1 MKAAF
6 IRCLPIALA
15 MSIVPRFALHA
26 QKTTNWAEYLGGPS
40 SAHYSPLKQVNTRN
54 VDKLEVAWSY
64 PTGDQQSYYF
74 SPLVVDNVAYV
85 AAKQGTLGV
94 VVFGDAIFNYVMDN
108 PLPVRCKGRTLHLC
122 GIHDVGRGLN

>member
-26 QKTTNWAEYLGGPS
+26 QKTTNWAEYLGGS
-40 SAHYSPLKQVNTRN
+40 DSAHYSPLKQVNTRN
-54 VDKLEVAWSY
+54 VDKLEVAWNY

-85 AAKQGTLGV
+85 AAKQGTLV
-94 VVFGDAIFNYVMDN
+94 ALDATTGKEMWTHSFESG
-108 PLPVRCKGRTLHLC
+108 GRFS
-122 GIHDVGRGLN
+122 GIGGQRGA

>member
-15 MSIVPRFALHA
+15 LSIVPRFALHA

-40 SAHYSPLKQVNTRN
+40 SAHYSPVKQVNTRN

-85 AAKQGTLGV
+85 AAKQGTLV
-94 VVFGDAIFNYVMDN
+94 ALDATTGKEMWAHSFESGGRFSGIGGQRGANYWESQD
-108 PLPVRCKGRTLHLC
+108 R
-122 GIHDVGRGLN
+122 